1 MPDPAAVVREY
12 RDDDAPEVT
21 AAIVELQEF
30 ERRLDGRLRP
40 GDAIAAEFLARM
52 LARCRD
58 YTGTILVAEC
68 AGLVAGFATVLAR
81 VPYEEIDDPAGEYA
95 LITDL
100 VVREAFRRRGLG
112 RALLREAERHARA
125 AGATELRVGV
135 LAANDSARRLYF
147 RTGFAP
153 YLETLTKR
161 LTAEQEFEGR

>member
-100 VVREAFRRRGLG
+100 VVREAFRRR
-112 RALLREAERHARA
+112 
-125 AGATELRVGV
+125 V